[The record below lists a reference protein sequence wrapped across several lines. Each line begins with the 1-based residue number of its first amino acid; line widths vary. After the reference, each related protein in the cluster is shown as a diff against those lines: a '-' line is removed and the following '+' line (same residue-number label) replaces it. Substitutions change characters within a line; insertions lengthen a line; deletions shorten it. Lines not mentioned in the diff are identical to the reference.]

1 MRKFKLILTG
11 MLLLFISAIFA
22 EEITVYSITPN
33 ILLPWVIYISI
44 AFDNRFALTSTFFFG
59 LANDL
64 LNPQL
69 LGFTTMLYLIFAQ
82 FLSLH
87 HSSFNKD
94 KLSTILLSMFLLNFF
109 FYIFQWIYFVFSSP
123 EPIFL
128 LIKALITTGYN
139 TGISM
144 AMIFA
149 IYIIDKLQLS
159 LGEL

>member
-1 MRKFKLILTG
+1 

-33 ILLPWVIYISI
+33 ILLPWIIYISI
-44 AFDNRFALTSTFFFG
+44 AFENRFALTSTFFFG

-69 LGFTTMLYLIFAQ
+69 LGFTTILYLLFAH

-87 HSSFNKD
+87 HNSFNKD
-94 KLSTILLSMFLLNFF
+94 KFSTITLSMFLLNFL
-109 FYIFQWIYFVFSSP
+109 FYFFQWVYFAFSSP
-123 EPIFL
+123 EPVFL
-128 LIKALITTGYN
+128 LIKAIITTVYN
-139 TGISM
+139 TLIGM
-144 AMIFA
+144 AIIFV
-149 IYIIDKLQLS
+149 IYIIDKLKLS